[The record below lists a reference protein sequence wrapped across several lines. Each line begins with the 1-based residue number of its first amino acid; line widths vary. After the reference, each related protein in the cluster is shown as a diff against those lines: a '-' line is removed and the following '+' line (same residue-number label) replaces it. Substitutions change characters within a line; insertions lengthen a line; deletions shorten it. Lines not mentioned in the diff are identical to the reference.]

1 MTLGGAKKF
10 STFVTLNISYMISRF
25 IFAFFISSV
34 LLFGCKKPAGKQQQA
49 TNTLPPLTSTTQV
62 KGYNLLSKICG
73 IWDGGVTSTTFLGGY
88 PEWIVDFRPMSAAQV
103 GAKNEL
109 DTANNIFMS
118 FFITYHDSAYKLAF
132 RNGGTFTNLQR
143 VSYMEIDSVVETG
156 SQSYYRFVDFVK
168 GAKRTITEVTFKQD
182 SLIIESYTNK
192 YNTLST
198 PVQHMQ
204 WRAKLQDT
212 TSCQAAK
219 THFNYPQKVLVQNFD
234 STFMNVT
241 ESIYYQNVGD
251 PYEASAQ
258 PYVGQATLSYT
269 TSFTLSSNNHVFL
282 LVTTQP
288 LINGLTFNSANMIY
302 RSRYVILTTNKS
314 SYTFTLMHPGNYYLY
329 AYYDANGNGM
339 LDAGDYVSTAN
350 TAFTLDPSRTTSAT
364 ANMNLQIP

>member
-1 MTLGGAKKF
+1 MSLRLG
-10 STFVTLNISYMISRF
+10 FVLLIL
-25 IFAFFISSV
+25 SV
-34 LLFGCKKPAGKQQQA
+34 LFFGCKKKDTQHQQVVNNA
-49 TNTLPPLTSTTQV
+49 PPPITSGTQV

-73 IWDGGVTSTTFLGGY
+73 IWDGGVTSTTFLGSY

-219 THFNYPQKVLVQNFD
+219 AHFNYPQKVLVQNFD

-241 ESIYYQNVGD
+241 ESIYYQNAGD
-251 PYEASAQ
+251 PYSASAQ

-269 TSFTLSSNNHVFL
+269 SNFTLSSSNGVFL

-288 LINGLTFNSANMIY
+288 LISGFTFNAGNMIY

-314 SYTFTLMHPGNYYLY
+314 SYNFTLMHPGSYYLY
-329 AYYDANGNGM
+329 AYYDANGDGI

-350 TAFTLDPSRTTSAT
+350 TAFTLSPVGTASAT
-364 ANMNLQIP
+364 TNLDYQIP